1 MYGDF
6 SPVASDSGE
15 RLGFSLLDIR
25 PLGDRNDFSEF
36 FQFPWR
42 HYADDSNWAPSLLSM
57 RRQLLD
63 KSKHPAW
70 AYMDGEY
77 LAAWRDG
84 VMVGTI
90 AAFVNHEHNRYHDE
104 NIGFFGL
111 FETIDDLD
119 VAAGLLNAAGEWLA
133 ARGAEAIR
141 GPASFTTNEECGL
154 LVDNFSPPVIMMP
167 YNPPWYAALI
177 EGAGFEKVMD
187 VHCIYQDRQTIEA
200 SDSLQRLERLVRRAA
215 QRSGITVRSMRAKD
229 KKTEFER
236 FREIYNAAWEKN
248 WGFIPM
254 NDAELQALID
264 DLGMLVEPKLAFFA
278 EIADEPVGFA
288 LTIPNFNEALR
299 RAYPRPGVP
308 EIVTMA
314 QVAWHWKVRKSIH
327 GVRMPLMGVK
337 KEYRNKGVELAMLLE
352 AMKALLPS
360 QYEYLD
366 SGWILET
373 NPLIKIST
381 SLGGKIYKTHR
392 FYEKS
397 LVG

>member
-1 MYGDF
+1 MLEIRALADRRDF
-6 SPVASDSGE
+6 SD
-15 RLGFSLLDIR
+15 
-25 PLGDRNDFSEF
+25 F

-42 HYADDSNWAPSLLSM
+42 HYAGDPNWAPNLLSM

-70 AYMDGEY
+70 EYMDGDY
-77 LAAWRDG
+77 IGAWRNG
-84 VMVGTI
+84 VMVGTV

-111 FETIDDLD
+111 FESVDDLE
-119 VAAGLLNAAGEWLA
+119 VAGGLLGAASQWLK
-133 ARGAEAIR
+133 ARGVDAIR
-141 GPASFTTNEECGL
+141 GPASFTTNEACGM

-167 YNPPWYAALI
+167 YNPPWYPTLV
-177 EGAGFEKVMD
+177 EKAGFEKAMD

-200 SDSLQRLERLVRRAA
+200 SDSMERLERLVSRAA
-215 QRSGITVRSMRAKD
+215 QRSGISVRQMRAKE
-229 KKTEFER
+229 KTAEFER

-254 NDAELQALID
+254 NDRELQALID

-314 QVAWHWKVRKSIH
+314 QVAWHWKVRKSIR

-337 KEYRNKGVELAMLLE
+337 QEYRNKGVELAMLL
-352 AMKALLPS
+352 AVMKALLPS
-360 QYEYLD
+360 QYDYLD

-381 SLGGKIYKTHR
+381 SLGGKVYKTHR
-392 FYEKS
+392 FYQKS
-397 LVG
+397 LVT

>member
-1 MYGDF
+1 M
-6 SPVASDSGE
+6 
-15 RLGFSLLDIR
+15 LDIR
-25 PLGDRNDFSEF
+25 PLNGRKDFREF

-42 HYADDSNWAPSLLSM
+42 HYADDPNWTPNLVSM

-70 AYMDGEY
+70 TYMDGEY
-77 LAAWRDG
+77 IGAWREG
-84 VMVGTI
+84 AMVGTI

-111 FETIDDLD
+111 FETINDLE
-119 VAAGLLNAAGEWLA
+119 VAGGLLDTASQWLK
-133 ARGAEAIR
+133 ARGVDAIR

-154 LVDNFSPPVIMMP
+154 LVDNFGPPVIMMP
-167 YNPPWYAALI
+167 YNPPWYGPLL
-177 EGAGFEKVMD
+177 ENAGFEKVMD
-187 VHCIYQDRQTIEA
+187 VHCIYQDRETIEA
-200 SDSLQRLERLVRRAA
+200 SDSMERLERLVSRAA
-215 QRSGITVRSMRAKD
+215 RRSGISVRQMRAKE
-229 KKTEFER
+229 KTAEFER

-314 QVAWHWKVRKSIH
+314 QVAWHWKARRSIR

-337 KEYRNKGVELAMLLE
+337 QEYRNKGVELAMLL
-352 AMKALLPS
+352 AVMKALLPS
-360 QYEYLD
+360 QYDYLD

-373 NPLIKIST
+373 NPLIKISQ
-381 SLGGKIYKTHR
+381 SLGGKVYKTHR
-392 FYEKS
+392 FYQKS
-397 LVG
+397 LVA

>member
-1 MYGDF
+1 M
-6 SPVASDSGE
+6 
-15 RLGFSLLDIR
+15 LDIR
-25 PLGDRNDFSEF
+25 PLGNRQDFREF

-42 HYADDSNWAPSLLSM
+42 HYADDPNWAPPLLSM

-63 KSKHPAW
+63 KSRHPAW
-70 AYMDGEY
+70 DYMDGEY
-77 LAAWRDG
+77 FGAWRDG
-84 VMVGTI
+84 VMVGTT
-90 AAFVNHEHNRYHDE
+90 AAFVNHEHNRFHDE

-111 FETIDDLD
+111 FETIDDTE
-119 VAAGLLNAAGEWLA
+119 VAGGLLDAAGEWLA
-133 ARGAEAIR
+133 ARGLDAIR

-154 LVDNFSPPVIMMP
+154 LVDNFDPPVIMMP
-167 YNPPWYAALI
+167 YNPPWYAALL

-187 VHCIYQDRQTIEA
+187 LHCIFQDRHTIAA
-200 SDSLQRLERLVRRAA
+200 SDSLERLERLVSRAA
-215 QRSGITVRSMRAKD
+215 QRSGISVRQMQARD
-229 KKTEFER
+229 KQAEFER

-278 EIADEPVGFA
+278 EIAEEPVGFA

-299 RAYPRPGVP
+299 KAYPRPGVP
-308 EIVTMA
+308 ELFTMA
-314 QVAWHWKVRKSIH
+314 QVAWHWKVRRSIR

-337 KEYRNKGVELAMLLE
+337 KEHRNKGVELAMLLE

-360 QYEYLD
+360 QYDYLD

-392 FYEKS
+392 FYQKS
-397 LVG
+397 LGA